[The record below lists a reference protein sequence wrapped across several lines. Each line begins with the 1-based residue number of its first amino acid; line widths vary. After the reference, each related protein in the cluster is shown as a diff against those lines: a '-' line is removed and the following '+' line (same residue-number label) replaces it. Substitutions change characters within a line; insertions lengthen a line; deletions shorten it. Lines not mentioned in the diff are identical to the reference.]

1 MTGRGRGQNGAVE
14 KEAVSY
20 QCRGRPR
27 VLSQVSKEKLY
38 VGVVGARGPLFR
50 KDQPGSTSASALPSL
65 SQGICTTLLFSPRRS
80 LGASPVSSHLHL
92 FDHPG
97 IENSNLAGITEAQR
111 CLVAWP
117 RSHSESKLRWGH
129 GYELCPLS
137 QS

>member
-1 MTGRGRGQNGAVE
+1 MAGGA
-14 KEAVSY
+14 
-20 QCRGRPR
+20 
-27 VLSQVSKEKLY
+27 
-38 VGVVGARGPLFR
+38 GARMEQWKRKLSVISPGEGPGCSPKCQR
-50 KDQPGSTSASALPSL
+50 KNCMWMWWEQGVPSSERDQPGSTPASALPSL
-65 SQGICTTLLFSPRRS
+65 SQGICTTLLFSPHRS

-92 FDHPG
+92 FDPPG

-129 GYELCPLS
+129 GYELCTLS